1 MTVRSEV
8 SQLERSAQAE
18 AEDYR
23 RGQQRPLS
31 GYVVVM
37 AVFAALVAAAGSVAA
52 LTGRNL
58 PRRVGPYDLLLIT
71 LGTHKLSRALSKDAV
86 TSPLRAP
93 FTRYQ
98 DTGGPAEVMEE
109 VRHSS
114 SLRHAI
120 GELITCPFC
129 LDMWVA
135 TGYMI
140 GLMFAPGFTRIVGAT
155 FTALAGA
162 DFLQLAYA
170 RAQQSAEG

>member
-1 MTVRSEV
+1 MSIRSEV
-8 SQLERSAQAE
+8 SQVERTARAE

-23 RGQQRPLS
+23 QGQDRPLS

-37 AVFAALVAAAGSVAA
+37 VVFAALVAAVGAVAA
-52 LTGRNL
+52 LTGRSL

-71 LGTHKLSRALSKDAV
+71 LGTHKLSRTLSKEAV

-109 VRHSS
+109 PRHSS
-114 SLRHAI
+114 RLRHAI
-120 GELITCPFC
+120 GELLTCPFC

-140 GLMFAPGFTRIVGAT
+140 GLMFAPRFTRIVGAT

>member
-1 MTVRSEV
+1 MTMRGEV
-8 SQLERSAQAE
+8 SELERTAQAE

-23 RGQQRPLS
+23 QGQPRPLS

-37 AVFAALVAAAGSVAA
+37 AVFAVLVAAAGSVGA
-52 LTGRNL
+52 LTGRKL
-58 PRRVGPYDLLLIT
+58 PRRIAPYDLLLVT
-71 LGTHKLSRALSKDAV
+71 LGTHKLSRTLSKDAV

-109 VRHSS
+109 ARHSS
-114 SLRHAI
+114 SLRHAL
-120 GELITCPFC
+120 GELLSCPFC
-129 LDMWVA
+129 LGMWVA

-140 GLMFAPGFTRIVGAT
+140 GLMFAPRFTRIVGAT
-155 FTALAGA
+155 FSALAGA

>member
-1 MTVRSEV
+1 MTIRSES
-8 SQLERSAQAE
+8 SQLERTAQTE

-23 RGQQRPLS
+23 QGQPRPLS

-58 PRRVGPYDLLLIT
+58 PRRVGPYDLLLVT
-71 LGTHKLSRALSKDAV
+71 LGTHKLSRTLSKDAV

-109 VRHSS
+109 PRHSS
-114 SLRHAI
+114 SFRHAI
-120 GELITCPFC
+120 GELLACPFC
-129 LDMWVA
+129 LDMWVV

-140 GLMFAPGFTRIVGAT
+140 GLIYAPRFTRIVGAT

>member
-1 MTVRSEV
+1 MTIRSEV
-8 SQLERSAQAE
+8 SQLERTAQAE

-23 RGQQRPLS
+23 QGQERPLS
-31 GYVVVM
+31 GYVVMM
-37 AVFAALVAAAGSVAA
+37 AVFAALVAAAGSVGA
-52 LTGRNL
+52 LTGRKL
-58 PRRVGPYDLLLIT
+58 PRRIAPYDLLLVT
-71 LGTHKLSRALSKDAV
+71 LGTHKLARTLSKESV

-109 VRHSS
+109 PRRSS
-114 SLRHAI
+114 RLRHAI
-120 GELITCPFC
+120 GELVSCPFC

-140 GLMFAPGFTRIVGAT
+140 GLMFAPRFTRIVGAT
-155 FTALAGA
+155 FTVLTGA